1 MQLSLCSCVV
11 HNKLSE
17 SVSLDL
23 YSLLVFAPPP
33 FLFIPFS
40 YVFVPHELILYFCQ
54 YDQGC
59 RMIAYNHE
67 SRIELI
73 PEVIKGIKGWIMLG
87 LTVEK
92 LGHAGMVR
100 EYMEV

>member
-1 MQLSLCSCVV
+1 
-11 HNKLSE
+11 
-17 SVSLDL
+17 
-23 YSLLVFAPPP
+23 
-33 FLFIPFS
+33 
-40 YVFVPHELILYFCQ
+40 
-54 YDQGC
+54 
-59 RMIAYNHE
+59 MIAYNHE

-92 LGHAGMVR
+92 LGHGMVR